1 MFKLKIM
8 KKNRIVLI
16 VIVLG
21 VLAFGLYSYL
31 YQGHRDISS
40 EEGSYS
46 VTAIS
51 LFDEFKKDET
61 KSNQK
66 YLDKTIEIYGKISS
80 VDLSTN
86 VIVVDE
92 KLVTVFKEKITS
104 DIKTGTEIKIKGRFL
119 GYDELLE
126 ELKMDQCVI
135 VNP

>member
-1 MFKLKIM
+1 M
-8 KKNRIVLI
+8 KKNKIVLI
-16 VIVLG
+16 VVLLG
-21 VLAFGLYSYL
+21 IIGFGIYSYL
-31 YQGHRDISS
+31 YKDHRDISS
-40 EEGSYS
+40 EVGSYS

-61 KSNQK
+61 QSNQK

-92 KLVTVFKEKITS
+92 KLVAVFKDKITS
-104 DIKTGTEIKIKGRFL
+104 DSKPGTEIKIKGRFL

-126 ELKMDQCVI
+126 EMKMDQCVI

>member
-1 MFKLKIM
+1 M
-8 KKNRIVLI
+8 KKNKLI
-16 VIVLG
+16 LG
-21 VLAFGLYSYL
+21 VVVLVVIAVGIYSYL
-31 YQGHRDISS
+31 YQGHRDIAS

-51 LFDEFKKDET
+51 IFDEFKKDEN

-66 YLDKTIEIYGKISS
+66 YLDKTIEIYGKTTS
-80 VDLSTN
+80 VDLSAN

-92 KLVTVFKEKITS
+92 KLVAVFKDKITT
-104 DIKTGTEIKIKGRFL
+104 DIKIGSEIKIKGRFL

-126 ELKMDQCVI
+126 EMKMDQCVI

>member
-1 MFKLKIM
+1 M
-8 KKNRIVLI
+8 KKNRIIIIGFFL
-16 VIVLG
+16 VICVLG
-21 VLAFGLYSYL
+21 LYL
-31 YQGHRDISS
+31 YLYKDHRDIGS

-51 LFDEFKKDET
+51 IFEEFKKDEN

-80 VDLSTN
+80 VDLSAN
-86 VIVVDE
+86 IIIVDE
-92 KLVTVFKEKITS
+92 KLVGVFKDKIAS
-104 DIKTGTEIKIKGRFL
+104 EIKLGTQIKIKGRFI

-126 ELKMDQCVI
+126 EMKMDQCVI